1 VPDQTVL
8 VIDDDPGVRESL
20 CSALAKAGYR
30 VQSAANGEA
39 GILALER
46 GLQPDLIVLDLMM
59 PVMSGFEVIAV
70 LREEPDWA
78 AIPVVV
84 VSATPGQTAQV
95 LGVDAILKKPF
106 NLADVRASILVAIA
120 SRRPGD
126 QSGKGI
132 SSSADALAEPS
143 SATWTPR

>member
-1 VPDQTVL
+1 MLDQTVL
-8 VIDDDPGVRESL
+8 IIDDDPGVRESL
-20 CSALAKAGYR
+20 CSTLAKAGYR

-39 GILALER
+39 GILALQR
-46 GLQPDLIVLDLMM
+46 GLRPDLIVLDLMM

-132 SSSADALAEPS
+132 SSSTDALAEPS